1 MRAAWTVITDPP
13 YRFSLNPSG
22 AHIPD
27 THIEKHSKVMETQ
40 TPTKDK
46 FQQWAEGINNAA
58 PGDTRWNQWDC
69 EIQLA
74 LSEFNQHLQ
83 GVANYVPPD
92 WRFIKS
98 MLWVESGA
106 GNAQWRIKPMQ
117 IGVAGDPGLKA
128 FLSGDE
134 GGELILP
141 PLWRGRLTMD
151 SARTMPAHNIRAGIG
166 YLLMRMAYFE
176 YQEVPSPD
184 PTIHET
190 SVKKGD
196 SLSRIAQQQGTTV
209 GMLQRMNA
217 NSAVLRIGQKL
228 VFRKASI
235 QRVITGWRPLT
246 SQLALTRYNGEGDPN
261 YARKLDHAMA
271 VVRAGKE
278 VACVP

>member
-1 MRAAWTVITDPP
+1 MRSARLQSQTCPLKARLKTISRLQLQTNQIMA
-13 YRFSLNPSG
+13 SPSP
-22 AHIPD
+22 A
-27 THIEKHSKVMETQ
+27 
-40 TPTKDK
+40 KDK
-46 FQQWAEGINNAA
+46 FNQWAEGINNAA
-58 PGDTRWNQWDC
+58 PGDIRWNQWDC
-69 EIQLA
+69 EVQLA

-106 GNAQWRIKPMQ
+106 GNEQWRIKPMQ

-128 FLSGDE
+128 FLSGEE

-176 YQEVPSPD
+176 YQEVPSSD
-184 PTIHET
+184 PAILET

-217 NSAVLRIGQKL
+217 NSAVLQLGQKL
-228 VFRKASI
+228 IFRKASI

-278 VACVP
+278 VTCAP